1 MSVLGSAST
10 QKCSSED
17 TVFIPH
23 NFWFPVMLGQ
33 QRREHLQSSWP
44 FWTHVSQNSRH
55 PPKNTEVGK
64 GEARWV
70 RLGFFSSQFWIFVPQ
85 IQLYSNWA
93 LFWPYPS
100 HLLKSL
106 ELCQLRLKVFAEA
119 AAKSE
124 TIEEVSHHQCG
135 ATKDSSAPEKD
146 NSPQP
151 HAANYCSLLL
161 DPVIMQPRPASMSFA
176 YRKKLLSDFFFFNA
190 PANSLQP
197 PPRSLALAAGVE
209 TAWAHGRGQIT
220 SMAGHQFTPSV
231 KPYPKYLFN
240 RSLDTSGVSEGVPV
254 PTVQAYWLART
265 WASVRSAT
273 ERCRTGLNEV
283 EKWAGSGRWQ
293 GSKALAGVPTAVQ
306 QGRNV
311 MRSRE
316 PGEEGER
323 RGKTFQLPPTMGR
336 PPKACEPLDVCFA
349 LALPGERVDRTER
362 RKERK
367 HQQGNR
373 KQEAGH
379 CISDQ
384 LCSTKAIAG
393 RHAPRWLSVVA
404 QSERGHTA

>member
-1 MSVLGSAST
+1 
-10 QKCSSED
+10 
-17 TVFIPH
+17 
-23 NFWFPVMLGQ
+23 
-33 QRREHLQSSWP
+33 
-44 FWTHVSQNSRH
+44 
-55 PPKNTEVGK
+55 
-64 GEARWV
+64 
-70 RLGFFSSQFWIFVPQ
+70 
-85 IQLYSNWA
+85 
-93 LFWPYPS
+93 
-100 HLLKSL
+100 
-106 ELCQLRLKVFAEA
+106 
-119 AAKSE
+119 
-124 TIEEVSHHQCG
+124 
-135 ATKDSSAPEKD
+135 
-146 NSPQP
+146 
-151 HAANYCSLLL
+151 
-161 DPVIMQPRPASMSFA
+161 
-176 YRKKLLSDFFFFNA
+176 
-190 PANSLQP
+190 
-197 PPRSLALAAGVE
+197 
-209 TAWAHGRGQIT
+209 
-220 SMAGHQFTPSV
+220 
-231 KPYPKYLFN
+231 
-240 RSLDTSGVSEGVPV
+240 
-254 PTVQAYWLART
+254 
-265 WASVRSAT
+265 VRSAT